1 MGAGAHHILSVRR
14 IPEFH
19 DRAPD
24 LNLQKLDKVV
34 QRIEAFVLDPND
46 PCAVQTRSATPG
58 PGKFTAKALHTEA
71 VEGATETPASYIG
84 VACRM
89 RIDSHEEIVDHF
101 NRCAHIPAPPRRLA
115 V

>member
-1 MGAGAHHILSVRR
+1 MSVRR

-24 LNLQKLDKVV
+24 LDLQKLDKVV
-34 QRIEAFVLDPND
+34 KTIEAFVLDPND
-46 PCAVQTRSATPG
+46 RCAVQTRSAAPG

-84 VACRM
+84 SASRK

-101 NRCAHIPAPPRRLA
+101 NRCARIPAPLSALA

>member
-1 MGAGAHHILSVRR
+1 MSVRR

-19 DRAPD
+19 DRDPD
-24 LNLQKLDKVV
+24 LNLQKLDKTV

-84 VACRM
+84 VASRK
-89 RIDSHEEIVDHF
+89 RIDTHEEIVDHF
-101 NRCAHIPAPPRRLA
+101 NRCSHIPPPTRRLA

>member
-1 MGAGAHHILSVRR
+1 VRR

-24 LNLQKLDKVV
+24 LDLQTLDKEV

-46 PCAVQTRSATPG
+46 RSAVQTRSATAG
-58 PGKFTAKALHTEA
+58 PGKFTAKELHTEKA
-71 VEGATETPASYIG
+71 DGATETPASYIG
-84 VACRM
+84 SSSRK

-101 NRCAHIPAPPRRLA
+101 NRCAHIPPPPRRLT